1 MYKTVTT
8 YYLEM
13 TDSGQLRPKAAPRP
27 DVWVQEA
34 KVPLG
39 DLHRFFYLTIGADYA
54 WFDHAN
60 WSKEEWQAYA
70 ERDSVSLWVG
80 FEKGTPFGYFE
91 LIEENN
97 EVEVM
102 CFGLLPAFIGKGLGG
117 YLLTETIKAA
127 WSKQPKRVGLHSCS
141 VDHPSALANY
151 QARGFT
157 LYKEA
162 LTSKYFPDVE

>member
-13 TDSGQLRPKAAPRP
+13 TNLNQLRPKAAPRP
-27 DVWVQEA
+27 EIWVQEA

-39 DLHRFFYLTIGADYA
+39 DLHQFFYLTVGADYA
-54 WFDHAN
+54 WIDHAS

-70 ERDSVSLWVG
+70 ERDNVSLWIG
-80 FEKGTPFGYFE
+80 YEKGTPFGYFE
-91 LIEENN
+91 LIEEKN

-102 CFGLLPAFIGKGLGG
+102 CFGLLPAFMGKGLGG

-127 WSKQPKRVGLHSCS
+127 WSKGPTRVWLHSCS
-141 VDHPSALANY
+141 VDHPRALANY

-162 LTSKYFPDVE
+162 QTSKYFPDTE